1 MRTIIILLLLCCCA
15 SCKVQQHATH
25 QSDAHTESKHLMVYD
40 TTHVTLVT
48 SIRDTTHTTVTN
60 HVTEKITE
68 QYDAETGKL
77 KQRITER
84 ERDVTI
90 LQTQIRALQERFD
103 SLAAARVDTLAET
116 TDLHEED
123 ESHKE
128 SESKTPSFLWIV
140 IYLIIGVVAGLV
152 IRWVSKRIL

>member
-1 MRTIIILLLLCCCA
+1 MKTIIILLLLCCCA
-15 SCKVQQHATH
+15 SCKVQQHATR

-48 SIRDTTHTTVTN
+48 SIRDTN
-60 HVTEKITE
+60 HSAMKHHATEKITE

-84 ERDVTI
+84 ERDVTL

-116 TDLHEED
+116 TDLHTED

-128 SESKTPSFLWIV
+128 SESKTPWTGIIAAAILGAIFAGWLLWKAYKFL
-140 IYLIIGVVAGLV
+140 
-152 IRWVSKRIL
+152 